1 MLLCPPLKSCGKLK
15 ALYNHK
21 RHFRREH
28 TLVGK
33 YEITGKK
40 FSSLCKKASSGCLQS
55 LCLKE
60 VFPEYFLG
68 SEKAPKIVTTLTKQV
83 LDRHF
88 DQENGAYNYDSSP
101 EIMLLYKTLPESAA
115 RVKIDGLKSD
125 LKTRLEQKLAKDN
138 NGPVGTYS
146 EPASRKVGESN
157 ADYTKI
163 IREGLGQN
171 PSDQELFFWADRVL
185 QDLYSLPS
193 SKPHPADLFA
203 LGDMAQS
210 FHAIW
215 SPESQYLIGSLVR
228 PEISDK
234 ASGQAEKW
242 RRNFAN
248 LMAAYIKILR
258 SLKDESEIGLSVLEL
273 DVNMLFEDKLA
284 DLYIQILKRLHP
296 ETKKILAID
305 VKGIG
310 KTPPPSTVQTHLSKV
325 QSHIP
330 FCMQEIS
337 LLSPHKTEIRG
348 FDPKVYSFSASSK
361 YLQPSKMADLIDKFV
376 EQFTGSKPGLLA
388 KNVKQAAE
396 LEILSR
402 KKMKFISGPAISAP
416 AVGHPFKKA
425 MLTRDSLKV

>member
-1 MLLCPPLKSCGKLK
+1 MSG
-15 ALYNHK
+15 
-21 RHFRREH
+21 RH
-28 TLVGK
+28 
-33 YEITGKK
+33 EITGKK
-40 FSSLCKKASSGCLQS
+40 FSHLCKKASSGCLQS

-60 VFPEYFLG
+60 VFPEYFLE
-68 SEKAPKIVTTLTKQV
+68 SERAPKIVTVVTKQV

-88 DQENGAYNYDSSP
+88 ELESGAYNYDSSP
-101 EIMLLYKTLPESAA
+101 EIMLFYKTLPESAA

-125 LKTRLEQKLAKDN
+125 LKTRLQQKLAKDN
-138 NGPVGTYS
+138 DGPKTPCSKSV
-146 EPASRKVGESN
+146 SRKVGESN

-171 PSDQELFFWADRVL
+171 PSDRELFFWADRVL

-193 SKPHPADLFA
+193 SKPHPAALFV
-203 LGDMAQS
+203 LGDIPQC

-215 SPESQYLIGSLVR
+215 SPESQYLIGSLAR

-258 SLKDESEIGLSVLEL
+258 GLKDENEIGLCVLEL
-273 DVNMLFEDKLA
+273 DMNMLFEDKLA
-284 DLYIQILKRLHP
+284 DLYIQTLKRLHP
-296 ETKKILAID
+296 ETKKILAVD

-310 KTPPPSTVQTHLSKV
+310 KTPPPSTVQTHLSRI

-337 LLSPHKTEIRG
+337 LLSPNKTEIRG
-348 FDPKVYSFSASSK
+348 FSPKAYSFSASSK
-361 YLQPSKMADLIDKFV
+361 YLQPSKMADLIDKFLK
-376 EQFTGSKPGLLA
+376 QFTGSKPGLLA
-388 KNVKQAAE
+388 KNVKEATE
-396 LEILSR
+396 FEILRR
-402 KKMKFISGPAISAP
+402 KKIKFISGPAITAP
-416 AVGHPFKKA
+416 VYCRPFKKA
-425 MLTRDSLKV
+425 VLTRDSLNV